1 MKKIKGWTFFRA
13 AIFFL
18 PLFMALI
25 GFDAWA
31 SEDGGHGGES
41 WLSSS
46 FIFKVA
52 NFVILIALLYWL
64 LAKLARNFFASRK
77 ESIRQ
82 ALEEAKNN
90 KEEAERRYKEFSGKL
105 ASLEEKA
112 KEIAKDL
119 REEGEREKEIIINE
133 AQEDAKKILEQA
145 EVTASHE
152 IKKAIQELREEA
164 ANLIIS
170 LAEETIKKEIS
181 GEDQEQ
187 LIKDYVDKL
196 SGFEGT
202 MV

>member
-1 MKKIKGWTFFRA
+1 MKKRTKLNFFRV
-13 AIFFL
+13 AIFIL
-18 PLFMALI
+18 PLFLALI

-64 LAKLARNFFASRK
+64 LAKQASKFFTGRK

-119 REEGEREKEIIINE
+119 REEGEKEKEIIINE
-133 AQEDAKKILEQA
+133 AQEVAKKILEQA
-145 EVTASHE
+145 EITASQE
-152 IKKAIQELREEA
+152 IKKAIQDLREEA

-181 GEDQEQ
+181 GEDQER

>member
-1 MKKIKGWTFFRA
+1 V
-13 AIFFL
+13 
-18 PLFMALI
+18 LI
-25 GFDAWA
+25 GFDAWG

-41 WLSSS
+41 WSK
-46 FIFKVA
+46 FGFKVA

-119 REEGEREKEIIINE
+119 REEGEKEKEIIINE
-133 AQEDAKKILEQA
+133 AREVAKKILEQA

-164 ANLIIS
+164 TNLIIS

-181 GEDQEQ
+181 GEDQER

-202 MV
+202 IV

>member
-52 NFVILIALLYWL
+52 NFVILIAVLYWL
-64 LAKLARNFFASRK
+64 LAKQAKAFFTNRK
-77 ESIRQ
+77 ESIKQ

-105 ASLEEKA
+105 AGLEEKA

-119 REEGEREKEIIINE
+119 REEGEKEKENIINE
-133 AQEDAKKILEQA
+133 AREVAKKILEQA
-145 EVTASHE
+145 EITASHE

-164 ANLIIS
+164 TNLIVS